1 MQRHEF
7 SLENSLKQINNKQT
21 NNKKKEAWLCGS
33 SSQKQ
38 EVSWGLLPS
47 QPSFL
52 GELQAA

>member
-1 MQRHEF
+1 MVVGA
-7 SLENSLKQINNKQT
+7 L
-21 NNKKKEAWLCGS
+21 

-52 GELQAA
+52 GELQAT